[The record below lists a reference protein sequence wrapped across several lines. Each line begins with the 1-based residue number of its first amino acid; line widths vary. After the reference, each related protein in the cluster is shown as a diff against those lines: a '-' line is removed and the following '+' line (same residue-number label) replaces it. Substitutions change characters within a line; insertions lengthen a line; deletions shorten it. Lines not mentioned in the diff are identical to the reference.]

1 LEVKKK
7 SLYGLEVVFFYLEVA
22 MSIVLETLFVS
33 YIIWKLEL
41 LERDLRRIREW
52 IDENF
57 PDEID

>member
-1 LEVKKK
+1 
-7 SLYGLEVVFFYLEVA
+7 